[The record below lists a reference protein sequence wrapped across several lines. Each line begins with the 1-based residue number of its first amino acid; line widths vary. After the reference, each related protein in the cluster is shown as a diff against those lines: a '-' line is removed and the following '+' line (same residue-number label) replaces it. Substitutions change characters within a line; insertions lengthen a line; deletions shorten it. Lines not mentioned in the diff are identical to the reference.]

1 MSSSSV
7 HSDFPKNDE
16 EIYGDLLEIM
26 KDHKDSVEN
35 TGNNVK
41 TLDSPKEI
49 IFDTKLYEVK
59 NNLK

>member
-16 EIYGDLLEIM
+16 EIYGDLMEIM

-35 TGNNVK
+35 TTNQHK
-41 TLDSPKEI
+41 KLDSAKEI
-49 IFDTKLYEVK
+49 IFDTKLYEV
-59 NNLK
+59 